1 MREPEMEQD
10 VVSSQPASGRNS
22 DMGMSN
28 GRCAIAVM
36 AKVPRPGKVKTRLQ
50 PALTPEAA
58 MALSAAFLR
67 DITENI
73 RLAAREAPIDAWI
86 AYAPAGLEMLF
97 NGMLATGTRL
107 VLADG
112 AIETP
117 DAVQG
122 FGRSLLHA
130 ARALFERRYDAVCL
144 LNSDSPT
151 LPTAMLVRA
160 AEALAAPGDRVVLGP
175 ADDGGYYVIGMKA
188 AHAELFADIAWSTDA
203 VAAQT
208 RERAAELGL
217 PLVELDS
224 WYDVDDNAA
233 LQRLLRDV
241 SDATGYPA
249 PATVACLRALGLTS
263 GLDEAA
269 A

>member
-1 MREPEMEQD
+1 MT
-10 VVSSQPASGRNS
+10 PAT
-22 DMGMSN
+22 DN

-36 AKVPRPGKVKTRLQ
+36 AKAPRPGKVKTRLQ
-50 PALTPEAA
+50 PALSPEAA
-58 MALSAAFLR
+58 MALSASFLR

-73 RLAAREAPIDAWI
+73 RLAAREAAIDGWI

-97 NGMLATGTRL
+97 HGMLASGTRL

-112 AIETP
+112 AIDTP

-130 ARALFERRYDAVCL
+130 ARALFGRHYAAVCL
-144 LNSDSPT
+144 LNADSPT

-160 AEALAAPGDRVVLGP
+160 AQALAEPGERVVLGP
-175 ADDGGYYVIGMKA
+175 AEDGGYYVIGMKA
-188 AHAELFADIAWSTDA
+188 EHAGLFADIAWSTDA

-208 RERAAELGL
+208 RERAAALGL
-217 PLVELDS
+217 ELVELET

-233 LQRLLRDV
+233 LQRLLGEL
-241 SDATGYPA
+241 TGTAAASGAAPYRA
-249 PATVACLRALGLTS
+249 PATAECLRRLGLMDRL
-263 GLDEAA
+263 GEAA
-269 A
+269 G